1 MHLICSICSFDFNLL
16 FKLGTK
22 LNKLNQNGTVS
33 ERYKA
38 ISEEAETK
46 TCFYSVYY
54 LQTNHKHFKSSYLVS
69 LYFFHVFV
77 YGNNSQSTACFMSL
91 TYSRNKKGPNIK
103 DRNTRIFT
111 LNVYSKTSIWK
122 VRLKPVRKSKSRHFL
137 SKMSWFMVSKA
148 FSRSMRIIPVNRP
161 ESKPVSIFIRQ
172 ICKRSVCWVVLA
184 KPRLVSVE
192 NLVLC

>member
-1 MHLICSICSFDFNLL
+1 MQNLKDIELIIYLKRSITASLYAPYYSNLDRIVCIYFGVFAVL
-16 FKLGTK
+16 TLIFCLSWGTK

-91 TYSRNKKGPNIK
+91 TYSRNKKVPNTK
-103 DRNTRIFT
+103 DRNTRIFA
-111 LNVYSKTSIWK
+111 LNIYSKTSIWK
-122 VRLKPVRKSKSRHFL
+122 VRLKPIYWTIRKSKSRHF
-137 SKMSWFMVSKA
+137 SK
-148 FSRSMRIIPVNRP
+148 
-161 ESKPVSIFIRQ
+161 
-172 ICKRSVCWVVLA
+172 
-184 KPRLVSVE
+184 
-192 NLVLC
+192 